1 MASPI
6 SMQPDAG
13 SAEQVRQISLLDQI
27 VEQVHAGPEPAV
39 NLTPAELEEAKAAGE
54 RSRRRG
60 RDLIKEFI
68 AQVLDGTITVARDA
82 EMMINARIAQI
93 DHLVSLQLNEVMHTP
108 VCRSW
113 REVGGACAT

>member
-1 MASPI
+1 M
-6 SMQPDAG
+6 
-13 SAEQVRQISLLDQI
+13 
-27 VEQVHAGPEPAV
+27 
-39 NLTPAELEEAKAAGE
+39 TPAELEEAKAAGE

-93 DHLVSLQLNEVMHTP
+93 DHLVSLQLNEIMHHP
-108 VCRSW
+108 SLQKLEGSW
-113 REVGGACAT
+113 RGLALPHGPERNRHYAEDQGAELQ